1 MNFWK
6 NPEYAPL
13 KTVLA
18 FVIVFGIGFGLYK
31 IAGDSASLTGSFI
44 KGTEKQ
50 NGVYFEI
57 TFGEQGNTCEINYCA
72 MQGGKNSCTAIAG
85 TVQTFNGTESCEMD
99 KKLSSEIEKI
109 VLQNNKVVET
119 TTQSQ
124 TSR

>member
-50 NGVYFEI
+50 NGVYFEV
-57 TFGEQGNTCEINYCA
+57 TFGEQGDTCEINYCA
-72 MQGGKNSCTAIAG
+72 IQGGKNSCTAIEG
-85 TVQTFNGTESCEMD
+85 TVQTFNGTKSCELD
-99 KKLSSEIEKI
+99 ESLAKQIEKVI
-109 VLQNNKVVET
+109 PQNKEVET
-119 TTQSQ
+119 TAQGSL
-124 TSR
+124 SR